1 MTAAGCRVSSTMT
14 RSKSV
19 FPPCCPYKS
28 SHKSLTKTYN
38 GLIMSAM
45 MTILWE
51 RKAIR
56 QLKKIRE
63 EDRRQ
68 ITTSVQSLSDW
79 PDCRNVKA
87 MINHKYQ
94 YRLRVGRYR
103 VFFNM
108 EISLHI
114 LKIEEVKKRDES
126 TY

>member
-1 MTAAGCRVSSTMT
+1 
-14 RSKSV
+14 
-19 FPPCCPYKS
+19 
-28 SHKSLTKTYN
+28 
-38 GLIMSAM
+38 MSAM
-45 MTILWE
+45 TTILWE

-68 ITTSVQSLSDW
+68 ITASVQSLSDW

-103 VFFNM
+103 VFFDM
-108 EISLHI
+108 EISLNI

>member
-1 MTAAGCRVSSTMT
+1 
-14 RSKSV
+14 
-19 FPPCCPYKS
+19 
-28 SHKSLTKTYN
+28 
-38 GLIMSAM
+38 MSAM

>member
-1 MTAAGCRVSSTMT
+1 
-14 RSKSV
+14 
-19 FPPCCPYKS
+19 
-28 SHKSLTKTYN
+28 
-38 GLIMSAM
+38 MSAM
-45 MTILWE
+45 TTILWE

-56 QLKKIRE
+56 QLKKVRE

-68 ITTSVQSLSDW
+68 ITASVQSLSDW